1 MYNSS
6 RDILVLLR
14 DESMNKQAIEQEIE
28 TLNRILTPTE
38 SIEQFCLTHELVDRN
53 NISSKSKKILL
64 AIRYK
69 ELRPFRFLICKN

>member
-28 TLNRILTPTE
+28 ILNKILLPTE
-38 SIEQFCLTHELVDRN
+38 STEQFCLTHELIDRN
-53 NISSKSKKILL
+53 RITCKEKKILR
-64 AIRYK
+64 AIRYSQLK
-69 ELRPFRFLICKN
+69 PFRFLICKN